1 MKLKSRIMHKGTRG
15 IRLQKKRNASMWLS
29 AKLGT
34 GWNALLAPY
43 TDGLEE

>member
-1 MKLKSRIMHKGTRG
+1 MHKGTRG